1 MSNGV
6 DIKERC
12 GQVQKDLVALTRDVH
27 QLVAEDLGFHRS
39 LDPEVGKLIDKQNA
53 RLLETTNRLARGTMR
68 LSDDGRSHRP
78 PTSLRNT
85 EDLDH
90 KWSSVLDTIDFLLER
105 ANIALDEFTGIL
117 KLSKRGETPDKMS
130 KKPFRKFESQSMDK
144 PQKHFEVVPLNNET
158 EPFRPLLTSKPH
170 AITPLDQSIRQT
182 TNKMGDVGFANPYE
196 DEINEYHYPPAVH
209 TKADPIAY
217 TDLDDTEAIFVE
229 DEEALDNMIKE
240 LKTANEIA
248 IDLEHHDQHS
258 YAGIVCLMQISTRD
272 KDWIIDTLKPWRRRL
287 ERLNE
292 VFADPK
298 IVKVLHGSHSDV
310 IWLQRDLGVYVVGL
324 FDTYHA
330 ARALHYP
337 AASLA
342 YLLERFVNFK
352 ASKWL
357 QMSDWRTRP
366 LPSKMQH
373 YARADTHFLLFVY
386 DEMRNQLVSESTPD
400 NDLVSKVLLKSK
412 EEALQRYEYTFYDA
426 ERGLGTYGWYRDL
439 TRLPGN
445 LTKEQYYVYKAV
457 HQFRDTLARAE
468 DESPTAILPRTI
480 LEGITRNVPT
490 TKAALL
496 KSIGSCKL
504 AVPKADSLLEA
515 IRAASERGKTG
526 PSHISE
532 FAAIEAY
539 IESRAARA
547 KAAANEAAAPAPAPE
562 AGAQAP
568 SLPKPS
574 TALHPAS
581 LSAASSTFWGALAP
595 RPRPAP
601 LPAAPPTFVVPFPA
615 QPSDAPGAPPA
626 APPARPAEPSLHR
639 GSAALNEIAGHLA
652 GRGASNTNLGKR
664 TADAAGLGAGPAPE
678 NSAREDE
685 QGPGAEGRKKRKA
698 QQAGREEARDDARG
712 DGNETAEPFDY
723 AAAPSVMNAARA
735 ENGGAREALAPFKK
749 ALDAPK
755 GLPRKQKE
763 KAGKSATWM
772 A

>member
-68 LSDDGRSHRP
+68 VSDDGRSHHP
-78 PTSLRNT
+78 PISLRNT

-117 KLSKRGETPDKMS
+117 KLSKRGETPDKIS
-130 KKPFRKFESQSMDK
+130 KKQFRKFESQSMDK

-158 EPFRPLLTSKPH
+158 EPFKPLLTLKPH

-196 DEINEYHYPPAVH
+196 DEINEYHYPPAVRAK
-209 TKADPIAY
+209 TGSIAY
-217 TDLDDTEAIFVE
+217 TDLDDTEAVFVE
-229 DEEALDNMIKE
+229 DEEALDEMIKE
-240 LKTANEIA
+240 LKTVNEIA

-272 KDWIIDTLKPWRRRL
+272 KDWIVDTLKPWRRRL

-292 VFADPK
+292 VFTDPN
-298 IVKVLHGSHSDV
+298 IVKVFHGSHSDV

-352 ASKWL
+352 ASKWF

-366 LPSKMQH
+366 LPSKMAH

-386 DEMRNQLVSESTPD
+386 DEMRNQLISESTPG
-400 NDLVSKVLLKSK
+400 NDLISKVLLKSK

-445 LTKEQYYVYKAV
+445 LTKEQYSVYKAV

-480 LEGITRNVPT
+480 LEDITRTVPT

-496 KSIGSCKL
+496 KSIGSSAPAARNADALL
-504 AVPKADSLLEA
+504 ATITA
-515 IRAASERGKTG
+515 AASRAQAG
-526 PSHISE
+526 PSQPDE
-532 FAAIEAY
+532 TAAIEAY
-539 IESRAARA
+539 IEQRAAHA
-547 KAAANEAAAPAPAPE
+547 KAAAQDAPAPAE
-562 AGAQAP
+562 SGAQEPRPMQSQARP
-568 SLPKPS
+568 SQ
-574 TALHPAS
+574 AAS
-581 LSAASSTFWGALAP
+581 LAAPRSRFWGALAA
-595 RPRPAP
+595 RPRPPPPGAV
-601 LPAAPPTFVVPFPA
+601 PPTFVVALP
-615 QPSDAPGAPPA
+615 APPA
-626 APPARPAEPSLHR
+626 ETAAHLSGRRVGEAAPAKRKA
-639 GSAALNEIAGHLA
+639 GAAALDG
-652 GRGASNTNLGKR
+652 
-664 TADAAGLGAGPAPE
+664 APE
-678 NSAREDE
+678 RADGRSATAADGGAREEDR
-685 QGPGAEGRKKRKA
+685 GPGMGQKKRKA
-698 QQAGREEARDDARG
+698 ERAGREESRGAELG
-712 DGNETAEPFDY
+712 DGGDAAEPFEY
-723 AAAPSVMNAARA
+723 AAAPSVMNAARP
-735 ENGGAREALAPFKK
+735 ENGGAREALNPYKK

-763 KAGKSATWM
+763 KAGKSATWT